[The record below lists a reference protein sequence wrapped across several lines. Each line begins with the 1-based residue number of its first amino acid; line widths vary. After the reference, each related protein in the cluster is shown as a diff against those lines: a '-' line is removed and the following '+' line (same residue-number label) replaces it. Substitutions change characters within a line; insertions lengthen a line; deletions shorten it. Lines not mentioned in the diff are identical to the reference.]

1 MTVPPIF
8 VWSVFVLLVL
18 MATAPLWRLAVFGFN
33 PALDG
38 FSVLR
43 ALKAKGAND
52 HIPRPLAASVAAS
65 REAHLFVGSIVLA
78 FSLPSSFNFPPP
90 IISATACLVFPT
102 TLSLILPMEALLVR
116 DPHGQRLLKHTRK
129 RAI

>member
-65 REAHLFVGSIVLA
+65 REAHYL
-78 FSLPSSFNFPPP
+78 
-90 IISATACLVFPT
+90 
-102 TLSLILPMEALLVR
+102 
-116 DPHGQRLLKHTRK
+116 
-129 RAI
+129 